1 MSGAPAEILALLLL
15 AAVLATAVVRPRGIP
30 EVAVALPAALLLVLV
45 GAVSLSASLD
55 VVEALAPTVAFL
67 AAMLVLA
74 DLCEREGLFSAAGAM
89 MARAARARPV
99 VLLALV
105 FAVASVTTAVL
116 SLDTTVVLLTPVV
129 FATATSLRLRPRPHV
144 LACVHLANSASLLL
158 PVSNL
163 SNLLALRATGLSFT
177 RFAALMALPWVAAIA
192 IEWLVLR
199 RTQAG
204 DLSLPGV
211 RSADPGPR
219 SVPRHV
225 PVVLAATLV
234 AFVAASPLGIDPA
247 WVAAAGALALA
258 VPALARRRAGVPDL
272 GRAAS
277 LPFLLF
283 VFALGVVVTAVAAHG
298 LGDAIEALIP
308 DSGSLLALL
317 ATAAVAAVLANLL
330 NNLPATL
337 LMLPA
342 AAAAGPGTVLAALI
356 GLNVGPNLTY
366 TGSLATLLW
375 RRTLSRHGADPDL
388 AEFVKLGAVSVPL
401 ILVAATVGLWL
412 ALQAVGA

>member
-1 MSGAPAEILALLLL
+1 
-15 AAVLATAVVRPRGIP
+15 
-30 EVAVALPAALLLVLV
+30 
-45 GAVSLSASLD
+45 
-55 VVEALAPTVAFL
+55 
-67 AAMLVLA
+67 
-74 DLCEREGLFSAAGAM
+74 
-89 MARAARARPV
+89 
-99 VLLALV
+99 
-105 FAVASVTTAVL
+105 
-116 SLDTTVVLLTPVV
+116 
-129 FATATSLRLRPRPHV
+129 V

-199 RTQAG
+199 RAQAG
-204 DLSLPGV
+204 DLSLPGL
-211 RSADPGPR
+211 RRPRETDGAR
-219 SVPRHV
+219 SVARHV
-225 PVVLAATLV
+225 PAVLSATLV

-247 WVAAAGALALA
+247 WAAAAGALALA
-258 VPALARRRAGVPDL
+258 VPALAR
-272 GRAAS
+272 GRARVADLARS
-277 LPFLLF
+277 AAVPFLLF
-283 VFALGVVVTAVAAHG
+283 VFALGVVVAAVAAHG
-298 LGDAIEALIP
+298 LGDAIETLVP
-308 DSGSLLALL
+308 DSGSFLALL

-337 LMLPA
+337 LLLPA

-401 ILVAATVGLWL
+401 ILIVATADLRL
-412 ALQAVGA
+412 ALRGVGP